1 MDITMNRFK
10 PGVTDTVYIHGGRFH
25 ADDAM
30 FAAMAS
36 IAIQKYKKIPAIHRT
51 NELTGIRGENIIV
64 GDIGR
69 GVYDHHEEEGNTS
82 IGAQNNTEDYT
93 AAACGLLYKD
103 IKNILFPDK
112 RTETQNVFEAFL
124 DIIEHCD
131 NTPDNGTFSDS
142 INLMTP
148 SDVEKTE
155 ERAMQAVQFCKD
167 VVLGFMDSHIKEKAG
182 KMWAIP
188 KTNRTNFPGIK
199 EKVAERYTKTT
210 RAISKKYKYV
220 SFNDKTDMKL
230 RAITSYSVAMNV
242 LPDWKRHK
250 WKQFIEFCDEEN
262 QEALKYREEVEWPQ
276 AVANMKNLTIVID
289 NYLPWAKYIKDINA
303 VFVIQESQRGGYSV
317 SPIKTNNGKYRCPA
331 NIINNAAGCTYVAND
346 GRFILFESKELAIE
360 AAYTAGAS
368 IESYLEKMQLQG
380 YRKIYGGLED
390 GYSGAIYQDVLSED
404 ISLKCYVRKY
414 AENIPLLTKEFVDSL
429 LEQAKGNQYLTHCC
443 YSHIIQTEKGY
454 EWDNNTNILEPLKG
468 KDPVFATTFNTK
480 SK

>member
-36 IAIQKYKKIPAIHRT
+36 IAIQKYKKTPIVRRT

-82 IGAQNNTEDYT
+82 VGAQENTEDYM

-103 IKNILFPDK
+103 IKNIIFPDK
-112 RTETQNVFEAFL
+112 KTETQNVFEAFL

-131 NTPDNGTFSDS
+131 NTPDNSTFSDS

-167 VVLGFMDSHIKEKAG
+167 IVLGFIDAHLKEKSG
-182 KMWAIP
+182 KMWAVP

-199 EKVAERYTKTT
+199 EKIAERYTKTT
-210 RAISKKYKYV
+210 RAISRKYKYV
-220 SFNDKTDMKL
+220 SYNDKTDMKL
-230 RAITSYSVAMNV
+230 RAITSYSVAMSV

-250 WKQFIEFCDEEN
+250 WKDFIEECDRIN
-262 QEALKYREEVEWPQ
+262 QEDIRRREEEEWPV

-289 NYLPWAKYIKDINA
+289 NYIPWAKYIKDINA
-303 VFVIQESQRGGYSV
+303 VFIVQESQRGGYSV

-346 GRFILFESKELAIE
+346 GRFLLFDSKETAIE
-360 AAYTAGAS
+360 AAHTAGAS
-368 IESYLEKMQLQG
+368 IEAFLEKNQLQG
-380 YRKIYGGLED
+380 YRKIYGGIEGD
-390 GYSGAIYQDVLSED
+390 YTGAVYQDVLSED
-404 ISLKCYVRKY
+404 IALKCYVRKY
-414 AENIPLLTKEFVDSL
+414 CPAMSNLTDEFVKSL
-429 LEQAKGNQYLTHCC
+429 LEQSTDNQYLTHCC
-443 YSHIIQTEKGY
+443 YTHIKKLENGY
-454 EWDNNTNILEPLKG
+454 KWDNDANVLDSLKG
-468 KDPVFATTFNTK
+468 KEPVFATDFASD